1 MEQFEVLGIITQ
13 ILLHNSSHCF
23 FGFNILLLLTFDE
36 CHYAQVESNHSFAE
50 IMKVYTVESREELDQ
65 FVSSPQIN
73 YYYYGDFV
81 ERNDVIEQNEQCS
94 DDVLCGSYLSL
105 VAASFLTQ
113 CKKEGVEKLCSDLG
127 VEHTDVRVLMLA
139 WKMNAKKQGYFTQ
152 DEWRT
157 GLTSL
162 HADNLKKLK
171 KQLSELQKEVA
182 KKEKFEDFY
191 RFSFTYCLTEDKQKS
206 LDIETA
212 CVLLDL
218 VLGPNFNLQADSF
231 IKYLKVQKEYKVI
244 NMDQWM
250 NFYRFCQE
258 IEFPDLSNYDDC
270 LAWPII
276 LDNFVVWVKKNL
288 KCGLTSEPV
297 PDPTGELAQ
306 PTGSLE
312 GDSHYVFGPVN
323 PPVPVRL

>member
-1 MEQFEVLGIITQ
+1 MPRVSKRKSEPVR
-13 ILLHNSSHCF
+13 SSEPASKK
-23 FGFNILLLLTFDE
+23 ISKE
-36 CHYAQVESNHSFAE
+36 
-50 IMKVYTVESREELDQ
+50 
-65 FVSSPQIN
+65 
-73 YYYYGDFV
+73 V
-81 ERNDVIEQNEQCS
+81 ERIDS
-94 DDVLCGSYLSL
+94 FFASY
-105 VAASFLTQ
+105 ANASIGMIDP
-113 CKKEGVEKLCSDLG
+113 EGVEKLCSDLC

-258 IEFPDLSNYDDC
+258 IEFPDLNNYDDC

-276 LDNFVVWVKKNL
+276 LDNFVAWLREK
-288 KCGLTSEPV
+288 
-297 PDPTGELAQ
+297 A
-306 PTGSLE
+306 
-312 GDSHYVFGPVN
+312 
-323 PPVPVRL
+323 